1 MLRVELPWPDKRLS
15 PNSRT
20 HWRPKA
26 EAVAAARHAAKY
38 LCFNAMGRQGYV
50 PVARPRVSYTFCPPN
65 RQRRDLDNLIAA
77 HKAANDGIADALN
90 VNDRDFQLAYAMGE
104 VVKGGKVI
112 VEIA

>member
-26 EAVAAARHAAKY
+26 EATAAARKEAFV
-38 LCFNAMGRQGYV
+38 LTRNQQGAYV
-50 PVARPRVSYTFCPPN
+50 HLEDGQLAVSFTFRPPTKA
-65 RQRRDLDNLIAA
+65 RRDLDNLISATKA
-77 HKAANDGIADALN
+77 HRDGIADALS
-90 VNDRDFQLAYAMGE
+90 VDDSKFRLTAQMGP